1 MKYRSDIVGNT
12 FYSIYDLDGNLVKNH
27 LRRSDVLEFCNLTKD
42 TVLSTYCN
50 KDIKLNGEYILKIEK
65 SLDGVLS
72 TQDKFTRKMY
82 DEWTYMN
89 KKYGTRWKN
98 KEENNV

>member
-1 MKYRSDIVGNT
+1 MGNT
-12 FYSIYDLDGNLVKNH
+12 FYSIYNLDGNIVKNH
-27 LRRSDVLEFCNLTKD
+27 LRRSDVIEFCNLAKD

-50 KDIKLNGEYILKIEK
+50 KDIKLNGKYILKIEK
-65 SLDGVLS
+65 SLDGALNC
-72 TQDKFTRKMY
+72 QDKFTRKMY